1 MLFVF
6 NDTATTEIYPY
17 GHILALP
24 DALPI
29 FLVVGVGYPTTD
41 GKQILAR
48 RVNDL
53 TPTPVTD
60 PRVAATRQP
69 GVTGGEAARF
79 RRFLTLRLPEF
90 VRSLA
95 PINAPCTTLYGHSL
109 GGLFVVDQLLR
120 APTTYR
126 QYFAPSPSRPEP

>member
-1 MLFVF
+1 MLDGNVTF
-6 NDTATTEIYPY
+6 ATGGRAASSSAQWKLIAPV
-17 GHILALP
+17 
-24 DALPI
+24 
-29 FLVVGVGYPTTD
+29 LVVGVGYPTTD

-53 TPTPVTD
+53 TPTHVTD

-79 RRFLTLRLPEF
+79 RRFLTLRLHEF

-95 PINAPCTTLYGHSL
+95 PINARRSEARRVGKECVSTCRSRG
-109 GGLFVVDQLLR
+109 
-120 APTTYR
+120 APDHKKKKNIKIIVNN
-126 QYFAPSPSRPEP
+126 

>member
-1 MLFVF
+1 MLFMLDGNVTF
-6 NDTATTEIYPY
+6 ATGGRAASSSAQLKLIAPV
-17 GHILALP
+17 
-24 DALPI
+24 
-29 FLVVGVGYPTTD
+29 LVVGVGYPTTD

-79 RRFLTLRLPEF
+79 HRFLTLRLPEF

-95 PINAPCTTLYGHSL
+95 PINARCTTLYGHPL
-109 GGLFVVDQLLR
+109 CGLFVVIGSTSGR
-120 APTTYR
+120 ER
-126 QYFAPSPSRPEP
+126 

>member
-1 MLFVF
+1 MLDGNVTF
-6 NDTATTEIYPY
+6 ATGGRAASSSAQWKLIAPV
-17 GHILALP
+17 
-24 DALPI
+24 
-29 FLVVGVGYPTTD
+29 LVVGVGYPTTD

-48 RVNDL
+48 RANDL

-90 VRSLA
+90 VRSLE
-95 PINAPCTTLYGHSL
+95 IG
-109 GGLFVVDQLLR
+109 R
-120 APTTYR
+120 ASGR
-126 QYFAPSPSRPEP
+126 ERVCQYV

>member
-95 PINAPCTTLYGHSL
+95 PINARCTRSEEHTSELQSL
-109 GGLFVVDQLLR
+109 MRISYAVFCLKKKNTEQQIYKQ
-120 APTTYR
+120 T
-126 QYFAPSPSRPEP
+126 